1 MYKYSVRFADRSTP
15 AFFNALS
22 EIADKFDFPGF
33 DPADHADVPASEIDV
48 ELHDEDGNVI
58 AWIVPA

>member
-15 AFFNALS
+15 SFFNSLAD
-22 EIADKFDFPGF
+22 IAAKFDFPGF
-33 DPADHADVPASEIDV
+33 DPAEFEHVPASEIAV